1 MNLIL
6 LQPTELDGE
15 GTVRLTDARGAH
27 IATVLNAVPGQHVR
41 IGLVDGPFGTGTVT
55 AVEPSRVS
63 MRCEFEAATPSRPR
77 LDLLLALPR
86 PKVMRRLWSQLAA
99 LGVGQVILTNAARVE
114 RDYFGA
120 HVVDPAVLHAA
131 PDRGAAAGARYAAAS
146 GVDPSTPEG
155 AGRGRSGRA
164 VPGRRPRGGAAGPRR
179 HAARVLAGG
188 GPARALLA
196 VGPEGGWTEFELDLL
211 ARHGFRAVGM
221 GPRTL
226 RSDTATI
233 ALLTLAHQALA
244 SRNALYDQRLTTND
258 QRAHGSTG

>member
-1 MNLIL
+1 VNLIL
-6 LQPTELDGE
+6 LQPTELDGD
-15 GTVRLTDARGAH
+15 GTVRLADARGAH

-55 AVEPSRVS
+55 AVEPSLVS
-63 MRCEFEAATPSRPR
+63 MRCDFEAATPSRPR

-86 PKVMRRLWSQLAA
+86 PKVLRRLWSQLAA

-120 HVVDPAVLHAA
+120 HVVDPAVFTPLLIE
-131 PDRGAAAGARYAAAS
+131 GLQQARDTRLPVVSIHRRLKVLVEDDLDALFPG
-146 GVDPSTPEG
+146 GV
-155 AGRGRSGRA
+155 RA
-164 VPGRRPRGGAAGPRR
+164 VAQPG
-179 HAARVLAGG
+179 HDDTLARVLAGA

-196 VGPEGGWTEFELDLL
+196 VGPEGGWTGFELDLL
-211 ARHGFRAVGM
+211 ARHRFRAVGM

-233 ALLTLAHQALA
+233 ALLTLAHQALDRFSVVS
-244 SRNALYDQRLTTND
+244 SRFSVKTSPSPETKY
-258 QRAHGSTG
+258 